1 MRVGFYQ
8 SLIGVAC
15 IAATAYE
22 ASAVQMDSLAQAE
35 QDYELAQLESRDL
48 ALFDDYNFA

>member
-15 IAATAYE
+15 IATTCNE
-22 ASAVQMDSLAQAE
+22 VMAVQVDALVEAGDFS
-35 QDYELAQLESRDL
+35 ELAQIESGEIVT
-48 ALFDDYNFA
+48 